1 MRRIDAIGIGVAV
14 FLTGG
19 LLYVGLRAAGF
30 ETFDAGIWSQ
40 AIFLL
45 GLLGW
50 ISTYLFRVAGGKMTY
65 DQQRDDYETAF
76 LQKRLDEMSPKELE
90 TLQSEL
96 EQEKKDSPNPSKP

>member
-19 LLYVGLRAAGF
+19 LLYMGLRATGL

-65 DQQRDDYETAF
+65 DRQRDDYETAF
-76 LQKRLDEMSPKELE
+76 LQKRLDEMSPEALE
-90 TLQSEL
+90 ALQSEL
-96 EQEKKDSPNPSKP
+96 EQEKKDSSNPSKP

>member
-1 MRRIDAIGIGVAV
+1 MRRIDAIGIGGAV

-19 LLYVGLRAAGF
+19 LLYVGLRAAGL

-65 DQQRDDYETAF
+65 DRQRDDYETAF
-76 LQKRLDEMSPKELE
+76 LQKRLDDMSPEELE
-90 TLQSEL
+90 ALQSEL
-96 EQEKKDSPNPSKP
+96 EQEKQDSKTPPQP